1 MRRLPILTVLSA
13 ALLAGAASCTTEVTE
28 KRIKT
33 DGPEVVDFRVLP
45 FDLSQVTLL
54 EGEFEHATE
63 LNKKILL
70 DYEPDRLLA
79 TFRLEAGLE
88 PKAEHYGGWEDYPR
102 RNLNGHSLGHYMTAL
117 TLMYKSSGEQEFLDR
132 LNYIIDE
139 LAIIQEADG
148 DGYIGA
154 LPGAKKVFEEEV
166 AKGEIRSAGFDLNGY
181 WAPFY
186 IHHKVLAGLNDAY
199 LHFGN
204 EKALE
209 ISIRFADWI
218 SSIVDHLEDD
228 DLQEMLH
235 CEHGGINESFAELY
249 AITGEERFLNTARVF
264 HHKAILDPLANG
276 EDILPGK
283 HANTQIPKLIGLARL
298 YELTGNETDRMTAE
312 YFWDRVVNH
321 HSYVTGG
328 NGNNEYF
335 GEPDQLNDR
344 LGQHTTETCNVY
356 NMLKLSE
363 HLFEWD
369 GSPVVADFYERA
381 LLNHIHS
388 SQHPETGRVIYNL
401 TIDMGGYK
409 TYQNPEHFTCCVGSG
424 MENHSKYGA
433 NIFYHNDEEL
443 FLFQYIASELN
454 WEENGLR
461 VRMNTDFPNEQGAT
475 LEFLNEEEVPMTL
488 QIRYPYWAEKGITIT
503 VNGKKKRVR
512 QEPGSFV
519 PVSGKWKKGDV
530 VRIDIPFSLRT
541 EAMPDNPK
549 RIAIMYGPLVLAGD
563 LGEVRDPAANEPM
576 YVPVIM
582 ADKDNLNEWLIPVED
597 KVNTFMMTGAGQPR
611 DVELKPFYSTHD
623 RRFTIYWDLFT
634 QEEWDALQEEYQ
646 RQEEYKLAL
655 ESKTIDFAQPGEM
668 QPERDH
674 NFQGENSTPTRYNGR
689 AGRESRGGWFS
700 FDMKVNPD
708 SPNALVVDYWGG
720 FPGSK
725 TFDILVSDKVIAT
738 ENISNKK
745 DGEFIDVTYEIPED
759 LTVGKFQVTVKFR
772 AHEGHMAGPLY
783 GVRII
788 RNE

>member
-1 MRRLPILTVLSA
+1 MKRFTIYSLLSVIILIVV
-13 ALLAGAASCTTEVTE
+13 ASCTTEVTDQ
-28 KRIKT
+28 RIKS

-54 EGEFEHATE
+54 EGEFQHATE

-79 TFRLEAGLE
+79 TFRLEAGLD

-166 AKGEIRSAGFDLNGY
+166 ARGDIRSAGFDLNGY

-186 IHHKVLAGLNDAY
+186 IHHKILAGLNDAY
-199 LHFGN
+199 INFGN

-218 SSIVDHLEDD
+218 SSIVDHLEDE

-276 EDILPGK
+276 EDILSGK

-298 YELTGNETDRMTAE
+298 YELTGNETDRRTAE
-312 YFWDRVVNH
+312 FFWDRVVNH

-328 NGNNEYF
+328 NGNNEHF
-335 GEPDQLNDR
+335 GEPDMLNDR

-363 HLFEWD
+363 HLFEWE
-369 GSPVVADFYERA
+369 GSPDVADFYERA
-381 LLNHIHS
+381 LLNHIHA

-409 TYQNPEHFTCCVGSG
+409 TYQNPEYFTCCVGSG

-433 NIFYHNDEEL
+433 NIFYHSDNEL

-454 WEENGLR
+454 WEDKGLK
-461 VRMNTDFPNEQGAT
+461 VRMETDYPNEQGAT
-475 LEFLNEEEVPMTL
+475 LEFLNEEEVAMTL
-488 QIRYPYWAEKGITIT
+488 QVRYPYWAEKGITIT
-503 VNGKKKRVR
+503 VNGKNKRVR

-519 PVSGKWKKGDV
+519 PVTGKWKKGDI
-530 VRIDIPFSLRT
+530 VRIDIPFSLRS
-541 EAMPDNPK
+541 EPMPDNPN

-582 ADKDNLNEWLIPVED
+582 AGRENLNEWLIPVED
-597 KVNTFMMTGAGQPR
+597 RVNTFMMTGAGQPR

-623 RRFTIYWDLFT
+623 RRYTIFWDLFT
-634 QEEWDALQEEYQ
+634 QEEWEALQEEYK
-646 RQEEYKLAL
+646 RREEYRLDL
-655 ESKTIDFAQPGEM
+655 ESRTIDFAQPGEM

-708 SPNALVVDYWGG
+708 SPNSLVVDYWGG

-725 TFDILVSDKVIAT
+725 TFDIEVNDKVIAT

-745 DGEFIDVTYEIPED
+745 DGEFIDVTYEIPEE
-759 LTVGKFQVTVKFR
+759 LTAGKFKVTVKFR
-772 AHEGHMAGPLY
+772 AHEGHTAGPLY
-783 GVRII
+783 GIRII
-788 RNE
+788 KRE

>member
-1 MRRLPILTVLSA
+1 MKRFKMHSLLSVT
-13 ALLAGAASCTTEVTE
+13 LLLVAASCS
-28 KRIKT
+28 T
-33 DGPEVVDFRVLP
+33 DMTDQRVKSEGPEVVDFRVLP

-54 EGEFEHATE
+54 EGEFQHATE

-117 TLMYKSSGEQEFLDR
+117 TLMYKSSGDQEFLDR
-132 LNYIIDE
+132 LNYIVDE

-154 LPGAKKVFEEEV
+154 LPGAKKVFEEEI
-166 AKGEIRSAGFDLNGY
+166 ARGDIRSAGFDLNGY

-186 IHHKVLAGLNDAY
+186 IHHKILAGLNDAY
-199 LHFGN
+199 IHFGN

-218 SSIVDHLEDD
+218 SSIVDHLDD
-228 DLQEMLH
+228 EDLQKMLH

-276 EDILPGK
+276 EDILSGK

-298 YELTGNETDRMTAE
+298 YELTGNETDRRTAE
-312 YFWDRVVNH
+312 FFWDRVANH

-363 HLFEWD
+363 HLFEWG
-369 GSPVVADFYERA
+369 GSPEVADFYERA
-381 LLNHIHS
+381 LLNHIHA

-433 NIFYHNDEEL
+433 NIYYHSDDEL

-454 WEENGLR
+454 WEEKGLK
-461 VRMNTDFPNEQGAT
+461 VRMDTDFPNEQGAT
-475 LEFLNEEEVPMTL
+475 LEFLNEEEVAMTL
-488 QIRYPYWAEKGITIT
+488 QVRYPYWAEKGITIS
-503 VNGKKKRVR
+503 VNGRKKRVR
-512 QEPGSFV
+512 QEPGSFI
-519 PVSGKWKKGDV
+519 PVSGKWKKGDI

-549 RIAIMYGPLVLAGD
+549 RVAIMYGPLVLAGD

-582 ADKDNLNEWLIPVED
+582 AGTENLNEWLLPVEGR
-597 KVNTFMMTGAGQPR
+597 VNTFMMTGAGQPR

-623 RRFTIYWDLFT
+623 RRYTIFWDLFT
-634 QEEWDALQEEYQ
+634 QDEWEALQEEYK
-646 RQEEYKLAL
+646 RQEEYKLDL
-655 ESKTIDFAQPGEM
+655 EARTIDFVQPGEM

-674 NFQGENSTPTRYNGR
+674 NFRSGNSTPTRYNGR
-689 AGRESRGGWFS
+689 AGREARGSWFS

-708 SPNALVVDYWGG
+708 DPNALVVDYWGG
-720 FPGSK
+720 FPGNK
-725 TFDILVSDKVIAT
+725 TFDILVNDKLIAT

-745 DGEFIDVTYEIPED
+745 DGEFIDVTYEIPEE
-759 LTVGKFQVTVKFR
+759 LTAGKFMVTVKFR
-772 AHEGHMAGPLY
+772 AHEGHTAGPLY
-783 GVRII
+783 GVRIV
-788 RNE
+788 RLE

>member
-1 MRRLPILTVLSA
+1 MKRFTIYSLLSVIM
-13 ALLAGAASCTTEVTE
+13 LIVVASCTTEVTDQ
-28 KRIKT
+28 RIKS

-54 EGEFEHATE
+54 EGEFQHSTE

-79 TFRLEAGLE
+79 TFRLEAGLD

-166 AKGEIRSAGFDLNGY
+166 ARGDIRSAGFDLNGY

-186 IHHKVLAGLNDAY
+186 IHHKILAGLNDAY
-199 LHFGN
+199 INFGN

-218 SSIVDHLEDD
+218 SSIVDHLEDE

-276 EDILPGK
+276 EDILSGK

-298 YELTGNETDRMTAE
+298 YELTGNETDRRTAE
-312 YFWDRVVNH
+312 FFWDRVVNH

-328 NGNNEYF
+328 NGNNEHF
-335 GEPDQLNDR
+335 GEPDRLNDR

-363 HLFEWD
+363 HLFEWE
-369 GSPVVADFYERA
+369 GSPDVADFYERA
-381 LLNHIHS
+381 LLNHIHA

-409 TYQNPEHFTCCVGSG
+409 TYQNPEYFTCCVGSG

-433 NIFYHNDEEL
+433 NIFYHSDNEL

-454 WEENGLR
+454 WEDKGLK
-461 VRMNTDFPNEQGAT
+461 VRMETDYPNEQGAT
-475 LEFLNEEEVPMTL
+475 LEFLNEEEVAMTL
-488 QIRYPYWAEKGITIT
+488 QVRYPYWAEKGITIT
-503 VNGKKKRVR
+503 VNGKNKRVR

-519 PVSGKWKKGDV
+519 PVTGKWKKGDI
-530 VRIDIPFSLRT
+530 VRIDIPFSLRS
-541 EAMPDNPK
+541 EPMPDNPN

-582 ADKDNLNEWLIPVED
+582 AGRENLNEWLIPVED
-597 KVNTFMMTGAGQPR
+597 RVNTFMMTGAGQPR

-623 RRFTIYWDLFT
+623 RRYTIFWDLFT
-634 QEEWDALQEEYQ
+634 QEEWEALQEEYK
-646 RQEEYKLAL
+646 RREEYRLDL
-655 ESKTIDFAQPGEM
+655 ESRTIDFAQPGEM

-708 SPNALVVDYWGG
+708 SPNSLVVDYWGG

-725 TFDILVSDKVIAT
+725 TFDIEVNDKVIAT

-745 DGEFIDVTYEIPED
+745 DGEFIDVTYEIPEE
-759 LTVGKFQVTVKFR
+759 LTAGKFKVTVKFR
-772 AHEGHMAGPLY
+772 AHEGHTAGPLY
-783 GVRII
+783 GIRII
-788 RNE
+788 KRE

>member
-1 MRRLPILTVLSA
+1 MKRFTIYSLLSVIM
-13 ALLAGAASCTTEVTE
+13 LIVVASCTTEGTDQ
-28 KRIKT
+28 RIKS

-54 EGEFEHATE
+54 EGEFQHATE

-79 TFRLEAGLE
+79 TFRLEAGLD

-166 AKGEIRSAGFDLNGY
+166 ARGDIRSAGFDLNGY

-186 IHHKVLAGLNDAY
+186 IHHKILAGLNDAY
-199 LHFGN
+199 INFGN

-218 SSIVDHLEDD
+218 SSIVDHLEDE

-276 EDILPGK
+276 EDILSGK

-298 YELTGNETDRMTAE
+298 YELTGNETDRRRAE
-312 YFWDRVVNH
+312 FFWDRVVNH

-328 NGNNEYF
+328 NGNNEHF
-335 GEPDQLNDR
+335 GEPDMLNDR

-363 HLFEWD
+363 HLFEWE
-369 GSPVVADFYERA
+369 GSPDVADFYERA
-381 LLNHIHS
+381 LLNHIHA

-409 TYQNPEHFTCCVGSG
+409 TYQNPEYFTCCVGSG

-433 NIFYHNDEEL
+433 NIFYHSDNEL

-454 WEENGLR
+454 WEDKGLK
-461 VRMNTDFPNEQGAT
+461 VRMETDYPNEQGAT
-475 LEFLNEEEVPMTL
+475 LEFLNEEEVAMTL
-488 QIRYPYWAEKGITIT
+488 QVRYPYWAEKGITIT
-503 VNGKKKRVR
+503 VNGKNKRVR

-519 PVSGKWKKGDV
+519 PVTGKWKKGDI
-530 VRIDIPFSLRT
+530 VRIDIPFSLRS
-541 EAMPDNPK
+541 EPMPDNPN

-582 ADKDNLNEWLIPVED
+582 AGRENLNEWLIPVED
-597 KVNTFMMTGAGQPR
+597 RVNTFMMTGAGQPR

-623 RRFTIYWDLFT
+623 RRYTIFWDLFT
-634 QEEWDALQEEYQ
+634 QEEWEALQEEYK
-646 RQEEYKLAL
+646 RREEYRLDL
-655 ESKTIDFAQPGEM
+655 ESRTIDFAQPGEM

-708 SPNALVVDYWGG
+708 SPNSLVVDYWGG

-725 TFDILVSDKVIAT
+725 TFDIEVNDKVIAT

-745 DGEFIDVTYEIPED
+745 DGEFIDVTYEIPEE
-759 LTVGKFQVTVKFR
+759 LTAGKFKVTVKFR
-772 AHEGHMAGPLY
+772 AHEGHTAGPLY
-783 GVRII
+783 GIRII
-788 RNE
+788 KRE